1 MNELYLEIFVMNVR
15 QLEAFRA
22 TIEAGSITAAAEL
35 LHVSQPSVSRL
46 VADLERSVGFPLFL
60 RAGRGLTATVEA
72 RRFYKAVD
80 AMFVGVG
87 RLRELAEVIKTT
99 ADGAISVGVI
109 PSLSQ
114 SVLPDAVAH
123 MLLERPDMRL
133 MLSTRNTPAIIDAV
147 RMQQFDIGIVGRE
160 PPYDGVEIL
169 HQTTVPYV
177 CLLPESHHRANGA
190 DPVDLHDLSK
200 TEKFI
205 TFGDIYPD
213 EMTGIERSLSQKLQ
227 NNSRISAANMP
238 MAAALVNSTGALAIV
253 DPFTASL
260 AVRTGGVVS
269 RSLIQAMTYHVA
281 IITRGLDTLSRE
293 AGAFAQHVAG
303 QIEQSTK

>member
-1 MNELYLEIFVMNVR
+1 MNVR

-22 TIEAGSITAAAEL
+22 TIETGSITAAAEL

-46 VADLERSVGFPLFL
+46 IADLERSVGFPLFL

-72 RRFYKAVD
+72 RRFYKAVES
-80 AMFVGVG
+80 MFVGVG
-87 RLRELAEVIKTT
+87 RLRELAEAIKTT
-99 ADGAISVGVI
+99 ADGAVSVGVI

-114 SVLPDAVAH
+114 SILPDAVAH
-123 MLLERPDMRL
+123 MLSERPDMRL

-147 RMQQFDIGIVGRE
+147 RMQQLDIGIVGRE

-177 CLLPESHHRANGA
+177 CLLPDSHHRAKENG
-190 DPVDLHDLSK
+190 PVDLQELSQS
-200 TEKFI
+200 EKFV

-213 EMTGIERSLSQKLQ
+213 EMTGIDRSLSQQLQ
-227 NNSRISAANMP
+227 KKSSISAANMP
-238 MAAALVNSTGALAIV
+238 MAAALVGSTGALAIV

-260 AVRTGGVVS
+260 SVRMGGVVS
-269 RSLIQAMTYHVA
+269 RPLLQAMTYHVA

-293 AGAFAQHVAG
+293 AGAFAQLVSERIN
-303 QIEQSTK
+303 QQTD